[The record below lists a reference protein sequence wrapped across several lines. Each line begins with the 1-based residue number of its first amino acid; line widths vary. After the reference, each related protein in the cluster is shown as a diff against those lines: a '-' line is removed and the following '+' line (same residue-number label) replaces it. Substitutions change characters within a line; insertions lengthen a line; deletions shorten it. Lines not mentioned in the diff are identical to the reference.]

1 MNDNSK
7 NYQPT
12 REVEELKPAL
22 PFSFVLGWIL
32 MIVVGVVLFTIAL
45 PSAFPQLQLSLL
57 GDKPKAFWFLSRSS
71 AFAAFGLLWL
81 SMVFGLLITNK
92 LARMW
97 PGGPTAFD
105 MHQYVSLL
113 GLGFMLFHAL
123 ILLGDQFIHYS
134 LFQLLVPFASDNY
147 QLLPVAWGQIALYIA
162 LLVSLSFYVRRTIS
176 QRSWRLI
183 HYLSFALYLLALIHG
198 LWSGTDSTTSWSQ
211 AIYWFSS
218 GSLLFLTVYRILS
231 KYVVQPRKTVDRSTP
246 AEPKP
251 F

>member
-1 MNDNSK
+1 MRNK
-7 NYQPT
+7 
-12 REVEELKPAL
+12 ELEELRPAIPFSMVLAWLLMIGVGVILFTMAL
-22 PFSFVLGWIL
+22 PN
-32 MIVVGVVLFTIAL
+32 
-45 PSAFPQLQLSLL
+45 AFPQLGQSLL

-113 GLGFMLFHAL
+113 GLGFMVFHAL
-123 ILLGDQFIHYS
+123 ILLGDQYINYS
-134 LFQLLVPFASDNY
+134 VPQLLVPFASTNY
-147 QLLPVAWGQIALYIA
+147 RQLSVAWGQLGFYVA
-162 LLVSLSFYVRRTIS
+162 LLVSLSFYVRRTIT
-176 QRSWRLI
+176 QQVWRRL
-183 HYLSFALYLLALIHG
+183 HFLSFALYLLALVHG
-198 LWSGTDSTTSWSQ
+198 LWSGTDASTSWAQ
-211 AIYWFSS
+211 LIYWFSG

-231 KYVVQPRKTVDRSTP
+231 KYVVHAKKAASASTTGGLR
-246 AEPKP
+246 P